1 MFSVQYVSPG
11 GRLWDL
17 TDSNGTGFSLKA
29 GGVGGLVG
37 RSDVV
42 TSSSEGFPGR
52 LVTSHNVLPM
62 DGSLEGI
69 LFPSEGR
76 SLGETF
82 RQWRADWSR
91 EEYGQLIVGSSTK
104 QWSARVRLSGDGMTA
119 PETDLSDDK
128 FVNPVRVDV
137 ESDDGVFF
145 GVPKVQSGSVTVTNT
160 GDTTVWPRVRW
171 SGDNQSIIFP
181 SSNTLLLPNA
191 AVSRVLYLD
200 PADSHAVEDTQG
212 VLDQTMWKQL
222 RGKILP
228 EGVPKGESR
237 QYSLS
242 DNAFLEWETTTLDP
256 WGW

>member
-1 MFSVQYVSPG
+1 MFSVRYVSPG

-17 TDSNGTGFSLKA
+17 TGSNGTGFSLKA
-29 GGVGGLVG
+29 GGVEGLVG

-42 TSSSEGFPGR
+42 SSSSEGLPGR

-69 LFPSEGR
+69 LFPSEGF

-82 RQWRADWSR
+82 RRWRADWDR
-91 EEYGQLIVGSSTK
+91 EEYGQLIVGSPTG
-104 QWSARVRLSGDGMTA
+104 QWSAWVRLSGDGMSA
-119 PETDLSDDK
+119 PDTSLSDEK
-128 FVNPVRVDV
+128 FINPLRVDI

-145 GVPKVQSGSVTVTNT
+145 GVPQVQSGSVTVTNT

-171 SGDNQSIIFP
+171 SGDNQSITFP
-181 SSNTLLLPNA
+181 SSNTLSLPNT
-191 AVSRVLYLD
+191 VNSRVLHLD
-200 PADSHAVEDTQG
+200 PAESHAVEDTQG
-212 VLDQTMWKQL
+212 VLDHMMWKQL

-228 EGVPKGESR
+228 EGIPKGESR
-237 QYSLS
+237 QYSLTS
-242 DNAFLEWETTTLDP
+242 EAFLEWELTTLDP